1 MTRTIDIGSL
11 AMNVIVCACVF
22 LGGTCIYYPDAL
34 GIVSP
39 RDEVA
44 KAVKLNE
51 DGSLPALSEQ
61 QLVSGDWRT
70 E

>member
-1 MTRTIDIGSL
+1 MTRTIDIASWI
-11 AMNVIVCACVF
+11 MNATLVVCVF
-22 LGGTCIYYPDAL
+22 VSGSIIIEHEL
-34 GIVSP
+34 VSP

-44 KAVKLNE
+44 KAVKLND